1 MAKSKS
7 KLTPKVDS
15 VESPQ
20 EAHSPVDAS
29 DVDFSSDEEHVEI
42 EGISAGEVKPSR
54 SGHTVNLSK
63 ERNTDSKTLRKARS
77 HLYVGNLPK
86 NFQQYEL
93 KKYFSQ
99 FGDVSRARLSR
110 NKKTGKSR
118 LYGFVEFV
126 DANSAEVAAE
136 TMDNYL
142 LAGSNIKVQVLKDH
156 ADNLFSSKMKSSFGE
171 FDWRKKE
178 HDQYN
183 APKPEAEWQEL
194 EQQFE
199 ARKKAKIEELK
210 SAGFDYA
217 LEA

>member
-7 KLTPKVDS
+7 KHTIKADS
-15 VESPQ
+15 AKTLKEAVSP
-20 EAHSPVDAS
+20 ADAS
-29 DVDFSSDEEHVEI
+29 DVDFSSDDEDVEI
-42 EGISAGEVKPSR
+42 KGMAADVKST
-54 SGHTVNLSK
+54 STGHTVNLTQ
-63 ERNTDSKTLRKARS
+63 ERNTDNKTTRKARS
-77 HLYVGNLPK
+77 QVYVGNLPK

-99 FGDVSRARLSR
+99 FGEVSRARLSR

-126 DANSAEVAAE
+126 DATSAEVAAE

-178 HDQYN
+178 HDEYN
-183 APKPEAEWQEL
+183 APKPAAEWREL
-194 EQQFE
+194 EEKFE
-199 ARKKAKIEELK
+199 ERKRAKVEELK
-210 SAGFDYA
+210 AAGFDYT